1 MDKIDY
7 QIFTI
12 LRENSRTPITK
23 LSAMVNLSRPS
34 VQERLN
40 KLTNNKTIES
50 FTITSHPKNLGYNIT
65 FYIMISDAKVPTSQL
80 LDIIKEDSKIIEA
93 SSVTGKVAF
102 ITKGATTDIDSLNT
116 TMSKIREHANCEAL
130 IVLNEEHQHSV
141 LDPIYND

>member
-7 QIFTI
+7 QIFSI
-12 LRENSRTPITK
+12 LRDNSRTPITK

-40 KLTNNKTIES
+40 KMVKDKTIES
-50 FTITSHPKNLGYNIT
+50 FTITSHPKSLGYNII
-65 FYIMISDAKVPTSQL
+65 FYMMISDAKIPANQL

-116 TMSKIREHANCEAL
+116 TISKIRTHANCEAL
-130 IVLNEEHQHSV
+130 IVLNEEHHHTV
-141 LDPIYND
+141 LDPILKD